1 METKNNW
8 KAWLYLAPALILMLI
23 FTFYPL
29 FNTFTIAFLENYDY
43 MSGENVIASIF
54 KEDGGLT
61 LKNFGYVLG
70 IVPKTTSVSMCDVN
84 EVVDGLKTC
93 ALIDGQYY
101 KLSYYKNVVEYAIPN
116 TLIITFVT
124 VPISVIISLLI
135 AVGLNSIKKLNKIFQ
150 TIFFIPYV
158 TNGIA
163 IGMVFAVI
171 FAGSNGLWNSIF
183 NISGNWIDQNATGFR
198 PMFALCVYIIWHA
211 LPYKILIFLSGL
223 QGIDKQ
229 YYQAA
234 KIDCATKFKTFMR
247 ITVPLLSPQIL
258 YITITSLIGSFK
270 EYSSIVGLF
279 GQQGTLKGSY
289 NMYTVVYY
297 VYDNIADHPELAAAA
312 AVILFVIIM
321 IFTVI
326 QNYISNKRVHY

>member
-8 KAWLYLAPALILMLI
+8 KAWLYLAPALILMAI

-29 FNTFTIAFLENYDY
+29 FNTFTIAFLKNYDQY
-43 MSGENVIASIF
+43 SGVSVF
-54 KEDGGLT
+54 KQLREGGVT
-61 LKNFGYVLG
+61 LKYFGYVLG
-70 IVPKTTSVSMCDVN
+70 IT
-84 EVVDGLKTC
+84 EVEGLKYT
-93 ALIDGQYY
+93 LVRDI
-101 KLSYYKNVVEYAIPN
+101 AIPN
-116 TLIITFVT
+116 TIIITFVT

-135 AVGLNSIKKLNKIFQ
+135 SVGLNSIKRLHKIFQ

-171 FAGSNGLWNSIF
+171 FAGSNGLWNTIF
-183 NISGNWIDQNATGFR
+183 GLGDKYWVDLGATKFSQ
-198 PMFALCVYIIWHA
+198 MFALCVYIIWHA

-270 EYSSIVGLF
+270 EYSSVVGLF
-279 GQQGTLKGSY
+279 GEGKRGAGRS
-289 NMYTVVYY
+289 NDMYTVVYFI
-297 VYDNIADHPELAAAA
+297 YDMITQQPQQAAAA
-312 AVILFVIIM
+312 AVVLFCIILV
-321 IFTVI
+321 FTVI
-326 QNYISNKRVHY
+326 QNWVSKKKVHY